1 MDCRTFAPPPFH
13 TLPSFHCSC
22 LVRNWAGHWGRGP
35 ELLPLRLISLSPAE
49 LFRVISASLTQRTS
63 PQQFIMFHLC
73 SVLVISWSFYNC
85 STVSQDKFKGTEE
98 RGKSRNNLLLLGER
112 LNLLRYKDIWL
123 DTLHLIV
130 FFFFPLFLSLFL
142 PFFLFFCSLVWLKG
156 SEGFCFPIIQ
166 GASEWLGVENSVWH
180 TEIALTN
187 WITADPRH
195 IINSLK
201 ILPELKMYKDW
212 CADFSF
218 PTECCVSHTHAKRK
232 KGRFLFK
239 INLTVIG
246 ESNFKVSKYL
256 WPA

>member
-1 MDCRTFAPPPFH
+1 
-13 TLPSFHCSC
+13 
-22 LVRNWAGHWGRGP
+22 
-35 ELLPLRLISLSPAE
+35 
-49 LFRVISASLTQRTS
+49 
-63 PQQFIMFHLC
+63 MFHLC
-73 SVLVISWSFYNC
+73 SVLAISGSFCNC
-85 STVSQDKFKGTEE
+85 SAVSQDKFRGTEE
-98 RGKSRNNLLLLGER
+98 RGKSRNNLLLLGEK
-112 LNLLRYKDIWL
+112 LTLLRYKDLWL
-123 DTLHLIV
+123 DTLHLVGV
-130 FFFFPLFLSLFL
+130 FPSLSLTL
-142 PFFLFFCSLVWLKG
+142 SAFLFSFFHSFGLED

-218 PTECCVSHTHAKRK
+218 PTKCCVSHTHAKRR

-246 ESNFKVSKYL
+246 EFNFKVSKYL

>member
-1 MDCRTFAPPPFH
+1 
-13 TLPSFHCSC
+13 
-22 LVRNWAGHWGRGP
+22 
-35 ELLPLRLISLSPAE
+35 
-49 LFRVISASLTQRTS
+49 
-63 PQQFIMFHLC
+63 MFHLC

-85 STVSQDKFKGTEE
+85 LTVSQDKLRGTEE

-112 LNLLRYKDIWL
+112 LNLRRYKDIWL
-123 DTLHLIV
+123 DTLHLIG
-130 FFFFPLFLSLFL
+130 FFFFPLSFSHSFCLSFFSFFHLFG
-142 PFFLFFCSLVWLKG
+142 FEV

-218 PTECCVSHTHAKRK
+218 PTECCVSHTHAKRR

-239 INLTVIG
+239 VNLTVIR
-246 ESNFKVSKYL
+246 EFNFKVSKYL